1 MKFSYKLAL
10 TIALSVIITFVVLDI
25 SLILLY
31 KLVVSQQVISDGY
44 DINAFNEFSSTE
56 ILTSTGNYLETGFD
70 IYEQVIAEVYRTY

>member
-10 TIALSVIITFVVLDI
+10 TIALSVIITFIVLDI

-44 DINAFNEFSSTE
+44 DINAFN
-56 ILTSTGNYLETGFD
+56 
-70 IYEQVIAEVYRTY
+70 